1 MQRAFVAC
9 AAIAA
14 VAPLV
19 GSFIVQRSQ
28 SLVGDGM
35 GHVAFAGVGLAFLI
49 GIDPV
54 IGALVFTVAAG
65 LLLVR
70 MGRAGLAGDLAIA
83 LIFYGGI
90 AIGYLFS
97 SRASAGQSRLVGV
110 LFGSPLNLT
119 WGQVGVIVALSGAVV
134 VVTVLLYPRLVALAF
149 DEQAA
154 RVAGVPTDRLVMV
167 LTLMVA
173 LVVVGGMSSI
183 GLLLISAM
191 MVIPVA
197 AAAQLAA
204 SYRATLWLASGIGG
218 SSAVVGLLAAHYGD
232 YAPAS
237 AIVLTAIVWYLAAS
251 AGCALRRRLNRRVA
265 RSGSGTT
272 TTAFLGSETRIAATD
287 KE

>member
-1 MQRAFVAC
+1 VNPLEFEFMQRAFVAC
-9 AAIAA
+9 IVIAA

-19 GSFIVQRSQ
+19 GSFIVQRGQ

-35 GHVAFAGVGLAFLI
+35 GHVAFAGVGLAFLV
-49 GIDPV
+49 GADPV
-54 IGALVFTVAAG
+54 LGALAFTVLAG

-90 AIGYLFS
+90 AVGYLFA
-97 SRASAGQSRLVGV
+97 SRANAGQTRLVGL

-119 WGQVGVIVALSGAVV
+119 WSQVWVIVALAAAVV
-134 VVTVLLYPRLVALAF
+134 VVTVVLYPRLVALAF

-154 RVAGVPTDRLVMV
+154 RVAGVPTDRLVMA

-191 MVIPVA
+191 MVVPVA
-197 AAAQLAA
+197 AAAQLAS
-204 SYRATLWLASGIGG
+204 SYRSTLWIGSGVGA
-218 SSAVVGLLAAHYGD
+218 SSAALGLLASHYRD

-237 AIVLTAIVWYLAAS
+237 AIVLVAIVWYLAAT
-251 AGCALRRRLNRRVA
+251 GWR
-265 RSGSGTT
+265 
-272 TTAFLGSETRIAATD
+272 AATRRASRRAAAAGLGV
-287 KE
+287 